1 MTEVIFISVG
11 KKNNFMKDN
20 KKQIKYIIGNAQTI
34 GSMENQSNYFAVF
47 SEPNLVA
54 VMADGGIDHVNG
66 RKAAVIGVEN
76 MAGVFTEKIL
86 NKNHFDE
93 VVNKAVLNIRQNVK
107 DYIYRGR
114 MPGLSLSVLC
124 VSDGTAY
131 FYSVGDISIFVYDY
145 RNIRNIHGISFNNIY
160 EIKSAENFMMA
171 SRGVCS
177 ALTQVEMLQFL
188 QEEKSGKKARG
199 SFEERAYNKSVK
211 IIEEINR
218 KNIKDAE
225 NATVVLLE
233 GLL

>member
-1 MTEVIFISVG
+1 
-11 KKNNFMKDN
+11 MKDSQ
-20 KKQIKYIIGNAQTI
+20 KQIKYIIGNAQTI
-34 GSMENQSNYFAVF
+34 GAMENQSNYFAVF

-66 RKAAVIGVEN
+66 RRAAVIGVEI
-76 MAGVFTEKIL
+76 MAGAFAERIL
-86 NKNHFDE
+86 NKDHFDE
-93 VVNKAVLNIRQNVK
+93 AVDKAVINIRQNVK

-124 VSDGTAY
+124 VSDGEAY
-131 FYSVGDISIFVYDY
+131 FYSVGDISIFVYDD
-145 RNIRNIHGISFNNIY
+145 RNIRNIRGVSVNNVY
-160 EIKSAENFMMA
+160 AIKSSENFMMA

-177 ALTQVEMLQFL
+177 ALSRVEMLQFL
-188 QEEKSGKKARG
+188 QSENIEKKARG
-199 SFEERAYNKSVK
+199 RLEERAYNKSIR